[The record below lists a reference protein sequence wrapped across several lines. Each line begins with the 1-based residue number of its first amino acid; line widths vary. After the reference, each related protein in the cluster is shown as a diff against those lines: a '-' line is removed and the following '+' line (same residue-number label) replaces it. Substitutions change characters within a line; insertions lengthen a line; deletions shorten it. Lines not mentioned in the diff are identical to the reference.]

1 MKGLEDMSEKQ
12 DFIEM
17 MNDWGFSVNARIN
30 FNNFISAVETEDGLI
45 SAVQKIYQIIDDI
58 VLEKEASQFKTD
70 LQIGTKYYR
79 ARVIDP
85 IDDNSLEKGIGKTL
99 DGKFSGYNDVNS
111 REPVLGISGEGR
123 NNIVGASYLYVA
135 SNPETAC
142 VEIKSQFGDL
152 ISLAEFELTKPLSII
167 DFASEKTFQRKDTE
181 LYGMSMGVF
190 FSELMLRFFEPVR
203 GENAYRATQI
213 ISDYLRKTGVDGI
226 KYRSFLSP
234 GGCNFTIF
242 NSHPSYIKFCDSR
255 VLIHKQANHSFWDF
269 NNDTEIMSN
278 RDAKL
283 LVYEQNIAE
292 KHKKHLC
299 QRFRMIKEAINN

>member
-1 MKGLEDMSEKQ
+1 MKGLESMSEKQ
-12 DFIEM
+12 DLDEM

-30 FNNFISAVETEDGLI
+30 FNNFISAVETEKGLI
-45 SAVQKIYQIIDDI
+45 AAVQKIYQIIDDI
-58 VLEKEASQFKTD
+58 VLKKEVSQFKTE
-70 LQIGTKYYR
+70 LPTGTKCYR
-79 ARVIDP
+79 ARIIDS

-99 DGKFSGYNDVNS
+99 EGKFLGYNEINS
-111 REPVLGISGEGR
+111 REPVLGISGNGR
-123 NNIVGASYLYVA
+123 NNIVGVSYLYVA

-142 VEIKSQFGDL
+142 METKSQFGDL
-152 ISLAEFELTKPLSII
+152 ISLAEFELTKSLSII

-203 GENAYRATQI
+203 DENAYRATQI

-234 GGCNFTIF
+234 GGWNFTIF
-242 NSHPSYIKFCDSR
+242 NSHPSYIKFCESR

-283 LVYEQNIAE
+283 LAYEQNIAE

-299 QRFRMIKEAINN
+299 QKFRTIKDSINN